1 MQLDLELLNLLRM
14 ILKYSDNI
22 TSLDYLFTST
32 INVKGYSYQRIRR
45 SRDLTIFYI
54 RRHHPEFG
62 LTNLSFRICR
72 NIK

>member
-1 MQLDLELLNLLRM
+1 M

-32 INVKGYSYQRIRR
+32 INVRGNSYQRIYRQ
-45 SRDLTIFYI
+45 DVLTIFYI
-54 RRHHPEFG
+54 RKNLPEFG
-62 LTNLSFRICR
+62 LNNLSFRICR